1 MLRKRLKNPI
11 FLIYLLVVYVIL
23 QFSWWLYLIF
33 SLYKKIYINQALL
46 EQKKWMLFG
55 EGSVFILIL
64 LLGVLFILR
73 AFKFERELSRQQEN
87 FVLSITHELKTPI
100 SSVKLYLQTLQKREL
115 DLEKRN
121 EIYDRSLT
129 EINRLD
135 GLVSNLLLTRSIE
148 NATFFMNKQPVEL
161 SNFIQSKIEL
171 LRKSILKDLTIQLNL
186 DEIVL
191 NIDTIGF
198 ESILINLLENAAKYS
213 PKNSTIHI
221 QLSDNNNHVLLLIKD
236 EGIGI
241 EKSKREKVFSKFYRE
256 ENEMTRKSKGT
267 GLGLYITKYLVEQHN
282 GQIQL
287 EDNLPQGLIV
297 SIQLKK

>member
-33 SLYKKIYINQALL
+33 SLYKKTYIDQTIL

-55 EGSVFILIL
+55 EGSVFIFIL
-64 LLGVLFILR
+64 LLGVVFILR
-73 AFKFERELSRQQEN
+73 AFKSERELARQQEN

-115 DLEKRN
+115 DASKRG

-148 NATFFMNKQPVEL
+148 NATFFMNKQPIEL
-161 SNFIQSKIEL
+161 AAFIQSKVEL
-171 LRKSILKDLTIQLNL
+171 LQKSILRDHTVELDLTPITFP
-186 DEIVL
+186 V
-191 NIDTIGF
+191 DTIGF

-213 PKNSTIHI
+213 AKKSTVYIKLI
-221 QLSDNNNHVLLLIKD
+221 ENKDFITLLICD

-241 EKSKREKVFSKFYRE
+241 DKAKREKVFSKFYRE

-267 GLGLYITKYLVEQHN
+267 GLGLFITKYLVEQHN
-282 GQIQL
+282 GQIHL
-287 EDNLPQGLIV
+287 EDNLPKGLKV